1 MQNRRL
7 AIILILSL
15 AGALALVL
23 FASMRPSTL
32 FRIAAPQPQ
41 ISTSVKDLAHSVS
54 PSTLENVSATTLLEK
69 PRYTGQDIQ
78 GRNWTLTAD
87 NAGQEGST
95 TSGTY
100 VLNRVEAVWT
110 DPSQT
115 TPLVVTAQKGRYAQ
129 VSSTVLLSG
138 EVSASGLGYDLT
150 APEVRAD
157 LNTRHL
163 KASGG
168 TRITGNTGGPKGW
181 NVDIAAPN
189 LDADQD
195 ASELTLTGGVKA
207 RFTPTKGN

>member
-7 AIILILSL
+7 AIIIILSL
-15 AGALALVL
+15 AGALALIL

-41 ISTSVKDLAHSVS
+41 ITASVKDLAHSVS
-54 PSTLENVSATTLLEK
+54 PSTLENVSATTLLDK
-69 PRYTGQDIQ
+69 PRYTGQDIH
-78 GRNWTLTAD
+78 GRNWTLSAD

-100 VLNRVEAVWT
+100 ILNDVQAVWS

-115 TPLVVTAQKGRYAQ
+115 TPLKVTAKQGRYAQ

-138 EVSASGLGYDLT
+138 EVSASGIGYDLT
-150 APEVRAD
+150 APQVKAD

-168 TRITGNTGGPKGW
+168 TRVTGNTGGPKGW

-189 LDADQD
+189 LDADQ
-195 ASELTLTGGVKA
+195 ATRELTLTGGVKA
-207 RFTPTKGN
+207 RFTPSKH